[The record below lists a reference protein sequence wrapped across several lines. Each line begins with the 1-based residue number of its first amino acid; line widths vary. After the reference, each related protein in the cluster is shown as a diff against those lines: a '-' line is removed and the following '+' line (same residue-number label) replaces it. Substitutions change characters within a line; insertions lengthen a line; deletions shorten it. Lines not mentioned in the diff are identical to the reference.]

1 MVSFPPYPIPV
12 TTPLGDGYVLY
23 VKSNN
28 MYENDEF
35 AIVLSN
41 GGEIKHFNSSQ
52 VKIWHNATY
61 DISKNKQWKYL

>member
-1 MVSFPPYPIPV
+1 LVSFPPYPIPV

-61 DISKNKQWKYL
+61 DISKNKQ

>member
-1 MVSFPPYPIPV
+1 MVTFSPYPIPV
-12 TTPLGDGYVLY
+12 TTPLGDGYLLY

-28 MYENDEF
+28 MFENDEF

-41 GGEIKHFNSSQ
+41 GGDIKHFNSSQ

-61 DISKNKQWKYL
+61 DIKKQQNNNK

>member
-1 MVSFPPYPIPV
+1 
-12 TTPLGDGYVLY
+12 
-23 VKSNN
+23 

-61 DISKNKQWKYL
+61 DISKNKQ